1 MENVLKVDSCSDL
14 KLSDFFIFILSVCVL
29 LLGLFLGYRNRLVIC
44 KELQPIIHNIHNFI
58 PVVKHEEIQTE
69 EKEEI
74 VNEKEEEVVEEDNNL
89 SEETKTK
96 NGR

>member
-1 MENVLKVDSCSDL
+1 MENVNSCTDL
-14 KLSDFFIFILSVCVL
+14 KFSDFFVVILSVCAL
-29 LLGLFLGYRNRLVIC
+29 LVGLFLGYRNRLVIC

-69 EKEEI
+69 EEVVE
-74 VNEKEEEVVEEDNNL
+74 EKEEEVVEEKED
-89 SEETKTK
+89 EETTKTK